1 MIQNNGTLKTLHGSE
16 LIRLVRSCM
25 ETTFQIVVGV
35 YLPAIT
41 PDLAEMESV
50 VQDVCICARRGR
62 HRLQNLALLASES
75 GLPCFPCRV
84 SSRLSLPSS
93 PFPISRLPGELGKT
107 AGWARQRPN
116 HLVTG
121 RKSDVTLFFL
131 VLSFQKCA
139 PSPLPG
145 AHQSCLHGWG
155 RPLPVGEKW

>member
-16 LIRLVRSCM
+16 LIKLVRSYM

-50 VQDVCICARRGR
+50 VQDVCMCARRGR

-84 SSRLSLPSS
+84 SSRLS
-93 PFPISRLPGELGKT
+93 
-107 AGWARQRPN
+107 
-116 HLVTG
+116 
-121 RKSDVTLFFL
+121 
-131 VLSFQKCA
+131 
-139 PSPLPG
+139 PSPRLRFLSAG
-145 AHQSCLHGWG
+145 Y
-155 RPLPVGEKW
+155 PVNLAEPQAGPVSAPTTW